1 MLSDPPLRAPD
12 LLKVLRQ
19 KASTFGRE
27 FALAALPALA
37 TASSAG
43 AGRLEVGG
51 MLRLVI
57 ASQNKWEGHA

>member
-19 KASTFGRE
+19 KASTFGHE

-57 ASQNKWEGHA
+57 ASQNKWEGHV